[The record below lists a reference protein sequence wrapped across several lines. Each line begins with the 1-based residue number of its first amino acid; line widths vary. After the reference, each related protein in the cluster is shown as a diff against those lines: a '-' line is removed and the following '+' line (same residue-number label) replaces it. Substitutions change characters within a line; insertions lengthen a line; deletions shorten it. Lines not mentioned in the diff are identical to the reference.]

1 MRAVV
6 EGRLDASS
14 DAFQLH
20 IDRCLGCRACE
31 PVCPSG
37 VEYGLLL
44 EGARAAAA
52 ESVRPGLP
60 TRLFLGVFRS
70 SILLRLFM
78 AGGRLFRATRL
89 PRLLARILPRKG
101 VLGEVRTGLA
111 MLAASSG
118 ASLPKAPAPGE
129 GRAPTDRGTGAVPSS
144 SPGEAVPVTL
154 LRGCVQEGL
163 FGRVNRATR
172 RVLEANGFRLVDVD
186 AQECCGALHAHAGDL
201 ESARTLARRNVEAFE
216 AADARWI
223 VVNSAGCGA
232 VMKEYGELLSDD
244 PELAGRAAALAERV
258 VDATE
263 LLAERGPATGGVLP
277 LRATYD
283 APCHLL
289 HAQGIED
296 APLAVLRAVPGLEL
310 VPLRDAAECCGGAG
324 IYGLT
329 HPELGGRI
337 SDDKVAAVR
346 ESGAEVVAT
355 PNPGCMMQIGA
366 GLMLDGGRRVGVVH
380 PVELLDESYRRK
392 GVYG

>member
-52 ESVRPGLP
+52 ESVRPGLL
-60 TRLFLGVFRS
+60 TRLFLRVFRS
-70 SILLRLFM
+70 PILLRLFM
-78 AGGRLFRATRL
+78 AGGRLVRATGL

-118 ASLPKAPAPGE
+118 PWLVRGRGPGE
-129 GRAPTDRGTGAVPSS
+129 IRGGPAEAEAGS
-144 SPGEAVPVTL
+144 SPAWEAVPVAL

-163 FGRVNRATR
+163 FGRVNGATG

-186 AQECCGALHAHAGDL
+186 PQECCGALHAHAGDL
-201 ESARTLARRNVEAFE
+201 ESARALARRNVEAFE
-216 AADARWI
+216 EADARWI
-223 VVNSAGCGA
+223 VVNAAGCGA

-263 LLAERGPATGGVLP
+263 LLAERGPATGGILP

-329 HPELGGRI
+329 HPDLGGRI